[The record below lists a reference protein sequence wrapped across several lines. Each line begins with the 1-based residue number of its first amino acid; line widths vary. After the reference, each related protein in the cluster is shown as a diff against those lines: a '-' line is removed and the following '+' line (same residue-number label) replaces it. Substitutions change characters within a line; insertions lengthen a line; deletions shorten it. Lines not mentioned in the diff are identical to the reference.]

1 MIGRNRTMPIYEYS
15 CDDCGSALE
24 QWQRF
29 QDDPLRMCPSCG
41 GSLRRV
47 FHSVGI
53 IFKGGGWYSTDSRP
67 KVKSEASE
75 NESAPKAKSEASENG
90 SAPKPDAA
98 VAAV

>member
-1 MIGRNRTMPIYEYS
+1 MPVYEYG

-29 QDDPLRMCPSCG
+29 QDDPLRVCPSCG

-67 KVKSEASE
+67 KDKAEAGGGESPSRSEKSE
-75 NESAPKAKSEASENG
+75 KKSERSEKVEPVG
-90 SAPKPDAA
+90 SAA
-98 VAAV
+98 

>member
-1 MIGRNRTMPIYEYS
+1 LNGFCPDLQRGTRTMPIYEYS

-29 QDDPLRMCPSCG
+29 QDDPLSLCPSCG

-53 IFKGGGWYSTDSRP
+53 IFKGGGWYCTDSR
-67 KVKSEASE
+67 S
-75 NESAPKAKSEASENG
+75 KAKSESSERAST
-90 SAPKPDAA
+90 PKPEGAAAA
-98 VAAV
+98 V